1 MKIAKSSLE
10 TIQKQFELDCNL
22 KEANELQKNKVYLS
36 KSKALPGARIVAD
49 TDIFFRAI
57 MFMDKVYIMA
67 DEEIFAG
74 CEEVFKDAS
83 PEWFCKFPNLRLIDR
98 ILNEYGREIA
108 DTHIYFLPDEDALHV
123 EEKGSLIWLDREDIA
138 SIKEKND
145 FCHALCYSPT
155 QPDVIAV
162 AMKNDSPVWESDVPL
177 ADKVK
182 DMKGMAGASLD
193 GEYVRQI
200 GINVRK
206 EFQGEG
212 LAVYLTSLLKQK
224 IMEEGLLPFY
234 GTSESHSV
242 SRTVAVKAGFLPA
255 WCEIYVKK
263 SKEKRE

>member
-1 MKIAKSSLE
+1 MRIAKSSLE
-10 TIQKQFELDCNL
+10 AIQKQFELDCNL
-22 KEANELQKNKVYLS
+22 KEAIELQKNKVYLS

-108 DTHIYFLPDEDALHV
+108 DTHIYFLPDEDFEDAK
-123 EEKGSLIWLDREDIA
+123 EEGPLIWLDEKDIA
-138 SIKEKND
+138 SIKEKNE
-145 FCHALCYSPT
+145 FPHALCYSPT

-162 AMKNDSPVWESDVPL
+162 AMKNDDPVWERELPL
-177 ADKVK
+177 ADQVK
-182 DMKGMAGASLD
+182 GMKGMAGASQD
-193 GEYVRQI
+193 GKYVRQI
-200 GINVRK
+200 GINVR
-206 EFQGEG
+206 EEYQGEG
-212 LAVYLTSLLKQK
+212 LAVYLTRLLKQK

-263 SKEKRE
+263 TKEKRE